1 MEQLNKMIEMIKQ
14 HAINIYINHYDEY
27 SDKCIINGGPF
38 EIEKDTQDFEE
49 IKTNLDI
56 FFSNYSFYHSFEDV
70 ICSCGL
76 HVGKKSL
83 SYYLSGLSLIPVYVL
98 NYMKEK
104 GWIQSNDIEFLHL
117 FFKHRI
123 TRISIENTNLFH
135 ILMNFF
141 DPEIIINYVD
151 EDKMTILDDVFS
163 VNRFYCVLCEN
174 ELNLFVN
181 YLEKHHFNFATP
193 NIGMYGEFNYLRDA
207 IQFNFPSLI
216 YRFMKF
222 GLTIPTNTIKD
233 YETKKIKTQNYL
245 ILLFCNAL
253 KEQQDIFDIECYR
266 CNFIHTCQ
274 TIGFCISLGLFDIT
288 TTDSDGKTLRYYVNE
303 KRQLGFSLLGEEYDT
318 LTKTF

>member
-1 MEQLNKMIEMIKQ
+1 MIIVKMEQLNKLIKLIKQ

-56 FFSNYSFYHSFEDV
+56 FFSNYSLNYSFGNNKYSWFEEE
-70 ICSCGL
+70 
-76 HVGKKSL
+76 SL
-83 SYYLSGLSLIPVYVL
+83 LNYLSALRLIPVYIL

-117 FFKHRI
+117 FFKYRI

-135 ILMNFF
+135 ILTNFF

-151 EDKMTILDDVFS
+151 KDGMTILDNVFN
-163 VNRFYCVLCEN
+163 VNQYYCVLCEN
-174 ELNLFVN
+174 QLNFFVN
-181 YLEKHHFNFATP
+181 YLEKNHFNFATP
-193 NIGMYGEFNYLRDA
+193 NTGRDGEFNYLRFA
-207 IQFNFPSLI
+207 IQFDFPSLI

-222 GLTIPTNTIKD
+222 GLTIPTV
-233 YETKKIKTQNYL
+233 KITDNETQNYL

-253 KEQQDIFDIECYR
+253 EENHYTDIECHK

-274 TIGFCISLGLFDIT
+274 TISFCISLGLFDIT
-288 TTDSDGKTLRYYVNE
+288 TKDSDGKTLRDYVNE
-303 KRQLGFSLLGEEYDT
+303 NRPCGFILLGEEYDT